1 MERSDF
7 QSEADDMSMTPSA
20 NTSLDPRSELAGL
33 TNLPPENRKVVPQA
47 GELTAAQTVVG
58 GIPSSSAGGLPG
70 FLPAA
75 SGTYQ
80 TYRQISAHPTNAL
93 VRGIVAAPIVANSWR
108 WKKCRLNV
116 PDEWVNFA
124 QQVLGPLRQSL
135 VRDAL
140 RALEFG
146 WAAFEKIWKIQNGRR
161 VLARLKPL
169 LWDCT
174 EILIDD
180 HGNPAGVL
188 NRPPGMPPV
197 ILTTGKYFLYS
208 YDGEAANPYGRSRH
222 ENIRQ
227 AWSESEQIRQRL
239 AQYMKK
245 VSGIVVQL
253 HYPEG
258 TSRDAAGAERPN
270 QWLGQQ
276 VLDAV
281 TAGRSVMFPNGFAS
295 SSDLRMAYELAGKS
309 PWQLSTLEAQG
320 ADHAPGMKLVLEY
333 YDALIFR
340 GWLRPE
346 RTGLESRH
354 GSKADA
360 ETHTDTATLD
370 SELIDRDIADA
381 VTRGV
386 VDELLVLNFGQRARG
401 AVAIE
406 PAPIE
411 ADGLGVLRG
420 VLTSLLAKNDAE
432 ASSRIDVAVLLDQL
446 SVPRT
451 IS

>member
-1 MERSDF
+1 
-7 QSEADDMSMTPSA
+7 MTII
-20 NTSLDPRSELAGL
+20 SLDPRSEFVGLA
-33 TNLPPENRKVVPQA
+33 NVPPRIPAV
-47 GELTAAQTVVG
+47 GETTLSQTASPRG
-58 GIPSSSAGGLPG
+58 GIPGSSAAGLAG
-70 FLPAA
+70 FLHAP
-75 SGTYQ
+75 SGTYE

-93 VRGIVAAPIVANSWR
+93 VRGIVTAPVVANSWQWR
-108 WKKCRLNV
+108 KCRADV
-116 PDEWVNFA
+116 PDEWVEFA
-124 QQVLGPLRQSL
+124 KQVMGPLRLPL

-146 WAAFEKIWKIQNGRR
+146 WAGFEKIWRIHQGRR

-169 LWDCT
+169 QWDFT
-174 EILIDD
+174 EILLDE
-180 HGNPAGVL
+180 HGNPAGLL
-188 NRPPGMPPV
+188 NRPPGDRPV
-197 ILTTGKYFLYS
+197 VLPRGKYFLFS
-208 YDGEAANPYGRSRH
+208 YDGEAGNPYGRSRH
-222 ENIRQ
+222 ENVRQ
-227 AWSESEQIRQRL
+227 AWSESEQIRERV

-276 VLDAV
+276 ILDSV
-281 TAGRSVMFPNGFAS
+281 SAGKSVMFPNGFAS
-295 SSDLRMAYELAGKS
+295 STDLRMAYELAGKS

-320 ADHAPGMKLVLEY
+320 ADHAPGMKIVLEY

-346 RTGLESRH
+346 RTGLESRY
-354 GSKADA
+354 GSRADA
-360 ETHTDTATLD
+360 QTHTDTGTLD

-381 VTRGV
+381 VTRDV
-386 VDELLVLNFGQRARG
+386 VDELLVLNFGSRARG

-411 ADGLGVLRG
+411 TDALGVLREA
-420 VLTSLLAKNDAE
+420 LNRLIANDGAE
-432 ASSRIDVAVLLDQL
+432 IGSKIDVPALLDQL
-446 SVPRT
+446 SVPRMA
-451 IS
+451 S

>member
-1 MERSDF
+1 MTPTF
-7 QSEADDMSMTPSA
+7 TSMTQLPSI
-20 NTSLDPRSELAGL
+20 SLDPRSDLVGL
-33 TNLPPENRKVVPQA
+33 GNSQSVIRAAAPGV
-47 GELTAAQTVVG
+47 GEATGAQSVQPAG
-58 GIPSSSAGGLPG
+58 GIPGSSAAGLAG
-70 FLPAA
+70 FFTAA
-75 SGTYQ
+75 PGTYQ

-108 WKKCRLNV
+108 WKKCRPDV
-116 PDEWVNFA
+116 PEEWVDFA
-124 QQVLGPLRQSL
+124 QEVFGPLRQAL

-146 WAAFEKIWKIQNGRR
+146 WAGFEKIWEIQNGRR
-161 VLARLKPL
+161 ILARLKPL

-174 EILIDD
+174 DILLDE
-180 HGNPAGVL
+180 HGNPAGLL
-188 NRPPGMPPV
+188 NRPPGSAPV
-197 ILTTGKYFLYS
+197 VLTTGKYFLYS

-222 ENIRQ
+222 ENVRQ

-258 TSRDAAGAERPN
+258 TSRDTAGAERPN

-276 VLDAV
+276 VLDSV
-281 TAGRSVMFPNGFAS
+281 SAGRSVMFPNGFAS
-295 SSDLRMAYELAGKS
+295 TSDPRMAYELAGKS

-346 RTGLESRH
+346 RTGLESRY

-360 ETHTDTATLD
+360 QTHTDTATLD

-381 VTRGV
+381 VTRDV
-386 VDELLVLNFGQRARG
+386 VDELLVLNFGRRARG

-411 ADGLGVLRG
+411 TDSLGVLRG
-420 VLTSLLAKNDAE
+420 VLDALIAKDGAE
-432 ASSRIDVAVLLDQL
+432 AAGKIDVGGLLDQL
-446 SVPRT
+446 SVPRVG
-451 IS
+451 

>member
-1 MERSDF
+1 MT
-7 QSEADDMSMTPSA
+7 EALTS
-20 NTSLDPRSELAGL
+20 NTAIPR
-33 TNLPPENRKVVPQA
+33 A
-47 GELTAAQTVVG
+47 GETTGTQSMRASLG
-58 GIPSSSAGGLPG
+58 GIPGSSAAGLAG
-70 FLPAA
+70 FFAA
-75 SGTYQ
+75 APGTYQ
-80 TYRQISAHPTNAL
+80 TYRLISAHPTNAL

-108 WKKCRLNV
+108 WKKCRPDV
-116 PDEWVNFA
+116 PDQWVDFA
-124 QQVLGPLRQSL
+124 QQVLGPLRQSM

-146 WAAFEKIWKIQNGRR
+146 WAGFEKIWEIQNGRR
-161 VLARLKPL
+161 ILARLKPL

-174 EILIDD
+174 DILLDD
-180 HGNPAGVL
+180 HGNPAGLL
-188 NRPPGMPPV
+188 NRPPGTDAV
-197 ILTTGKYFLYS
+197 VLTAGKYFLYS
-208 YDGEAANPYGRSRH
+208 YDGEAGNPYGRSRH

-227 AWSESEQIRQRL
+227 TWSESEQIRQRL

-258 TSRDAAGAERPN
+258 TSRDPAGAERPN

-276 VLDAV
+276 VLDSV
-281 TAGRSVMFPNGFAS
+281 SAGRSVMFPNGFAS
-295 SSDLRMAYELAGKS
+295 TNDPRMAYELAGKS
-309 PWQLSTLEAQG
+309 PWQLSTLETQG

-354 GSKADA
+354 GSRADA

-381 VTRGV
+381 VTRDV
-386 VDELLVLNFGQRARG
+386 VDELLAVNFGRKARG
-401 AVAIE
+401 SVAIE

-411 ADGLGVLRG
+411 TDSLGVLRG
-420 VLTSLLAKNDAE
+420 VLDSLIAKDSAE
-432 ASSRIDVAVLLDQL
+432 AVAKIDVAGLLDQL
-446 SVPRT
+446 SVPRVG
-451 IS
+451 

>member
-1 MERSDF
+1 M
-7 QSEADDMSMTPSA
+7 
-20 NTSLDPRSELAGL
+20 
-33 TNLPPENRKVVPQA
+33 
-47 GELTAAQTVVG
+47 
-58 GIPSSSAGGLPG
+58 
-70 FLPAA
+70 
-75 SGTYQ
+75 
-80 TYRQISAHPTNAL
+80 
-93 VRGIVAAPIVANSWR
+93 SWR
-108 WKKCRLNV
+108 
-116 PDEWVNFA
+116 A
-124 QQVLGPLRQSL
+124 
-135 VRDAL
+135 
-140 RALEFG
+140 
-146 WAAFEKIWKIQNGRR
+146 
-161 VLARLKPL
+161 
-169 LWDCT
+169 
-174 EILIDD
+174 
-180 HGNPAGVL
+180 
-188 NRPPGMPPV
+188 
-197 ILTTGKYFLYS
+197 GKYFLYS

-281 TAGRSVMFPNGFAS
+281 SAGRSVMFPNGFAS

-360 ETHTDTATLD
+360 ETHTDTG
-370 SELIDRDIADA
+370 DA
-381 VTRGV
+381 G
-386 VDELLVLNFGQRARG
+386 F
-401 AVAIE
+401 
-406 PAPIE
+406 
-411 ADGLGVLRG
+411 
-420 VLTSLLAKNDAE
+420 
-432 ASSRIDVAVLLDQL
+432 RID
-446 SVPRT
+446 
-451 IS
+451 

>member
-1 MERSDF
+1 MTELPIITLDVSSD
-7 QSEADDMSMTPSA
+7 
-20 NTSLDPRSELAGL
+20 LVGLAGATAL
-33 TNLPPENRKVVPQA
+33 RRGAITP
-47 GELTAAQTVVG
+47 GETTAAQAAPG
-58 GIPSSSAGGLPG
+58 GIPGFSTSGLGGFTASA
-70 FLPAA
+70 A
-75 SGTYQ
+75 GTYQ
-80 TYRQISAHPTNAL
+80 TYRQISANPTNAL
-93 VRGIVAAPIVANSWR
+93 ARSIVGAPVVANTWQ
-108 WKKCRLNV
+108 WKKSRDDV
-116 PDEWVNFA
+116 PDEWLEFA
-124 QQVLGPLRQSL
+124 REVLAPLRQGI

-146 WAAFEKIWKIQNGRR
+146 WAGFEKIWTIENGRR
-161 VLARLKPL
+161 ILRRLKPL

-174 EILIDD
+174 DILVDER
-180 HGNPAGVL
+180 GNPAGLL
-188 NRPPGMPPV
+188 NRPPGTPPV
-197 ILTTGKYFLYS
+197 VLGAGKYFLYS

-276 VLDAV
+276 VLDSV
-281 TAGRSVMFPNGFAS
+281 SSGRSVMFPNGFAS
-295 SSDLRMAYELAGKS
+295 TSDLRMAYELAGKS
-309 PWQLSTLEAQG
+309 SWQLSTLEAQG
-320 ADHAPGMKLVLEY
+320 ADHAPGMKVVLEY

-381 VTRGV
+381 VTRGI
-386 VDELLVLNFGQRARG
+386 VDELLVLNFGKRARG
-401 AVAIE
+401 AVTIE

-411 ADGLGVLRG
+411 TDALGVLRG
-420 VLTSLLAKNDAE
+420 VLTTLIANGQSAV
-432 ASSRIDVAVLLDQL
+432 ASEINVKSLLDQL
-446 SVPRT
+446 SVPRMLR
-451 IS
+451 

>member
-1 MERSDF
+1 
-7 QSEADDMSMTPSA
+7 MTQLH
-20 NTSLDPRSELAGL
+20 TISLDPRSDLVGL
-33 TNLPPENRKVVPQA
+33 TNLPPESRNVVPKA
-47 GELTAAQTVVG
+47 GESTAAQTAAG
-58 GIPSSSAGGLPG
+58 GIPGSSAGGLPG
-70 FLPAA
+70 FFAA
-75 SGTYQ
+75 APGTYQ

-93 VRGIVAAPIVANSWR
+93 VRGIVWAPIVANSWR
-108 WKKCRLNV
+108 WKKCRADV
-116 PDEWVNFA
+116 PDEWVNFV
-124 QQVLGPLRQSL
+124 QEVVGPLRQSL

-146 WAAFEKIWKIQNGRR
+146 WVGFEKIWHVRNGRR
-161 VLARLKPL
+161 VLTRLKPL

-174 EILIDD
+174 EILVDE
-180 HGNPAGVL
+180 HGNPAGLL
-188 NRPPGMPPV
+188 NRPAGMPPV
-197 ILTTGKYFLYS
+197 VLGAGKYFLYS

-281 TAGRSVMFPNGFAS
+281 SAGRSVMFPNGFAS

-354 GSKADA
+354 GSKADT
-360 ETHTDTATLD
+360 ERHTDTATLD
-370 SELIDRDIADA
+370 SELVDRDIADA
-381 VTRGV
+381 ITRGV
-386 VDELLVLNFGQRARG
+386 VDELLTLNFGQRARG

-406 PAPIE
+406 PTPIE
-411 ADGLGVLRG
+411 TDGLGVLRG
-420 VLTSLLAKNDAE
+420 VLTSLLAKNEAD
-432 ASSRIDVAVLLDQL
+432 ASSKIDVAALLDQL

>member
-1 MERSDF
+1 MTELPIITLDPNSDLVGL
-7 QSEADDMSMTPSA
+7 PSA
-20 NTSLDPRSELAGL
+20 PAPRRGAAA
-33 TNLPPENRKVVPQA
+33 PP
-47 GELTAAQTVVG
+47 GEDTAAQTIRG
-58 GIPSSSAGGLPG
+58 GIPGFSASGLAG
-70 FLPAA
+70 FTATAA
-75 SGTYQ
+75 GTYQ
-80 TYRQISAHPTNAL
+80 TYRQISANPTNAL
-93 VRGIVAAPIVANSWR
+93 ARSIVGAPIVANTWQ
-108 WKKCRLNV
+108 WKKSRDDV
-116 PDEWVNFA
+116 PDEWVDFA
-124 QQVLGPLRQSL
+124 RQVLNPLRQGI

-146 WAAFEKIWKIQNGRR
+146 WAGFEKIWQIENGRR
-161 VLARLKPL
+161 VLRRLKPL

-174 EILIDD
+174 DILVDD
-180 HGNPAGVL
+180 YGNPGGLL
-188 NRPPGMPPV
+188 NRPPGTSPV
-197 ILTTGKYFLYS
+197 VLRAGKYFLYT

-227 AWSESEQIRQRL
+227 AWSENEQIRQRL

-276 VLDAV
+276 VLDSV
-281 TAGRSVMFPNGFAS
+281 SAGRSVMFPNGFAS
-295 SSDLRMAYELAGKS
+295 SNDLRMAYELAGKS
-309 PWQLSTLEAQG
+309 SWQLSTLEAQG

-381 VTRGV
+381 VTRDV
-386 VDELLVLNFGQRARG
+386 VDELLVLNFGKRARG

-411 ADGLGVLRG
+411 NDALGVLRS
-420 VLTSLLAKNDAE
+420 VLNTLIAHGQTTVGSQINIE
-432 ASSRIDVAVLLDQL
+432 ALLDQL
-446 SVPRT
+446 SVPRAA
-451 IS
+451 IPSP